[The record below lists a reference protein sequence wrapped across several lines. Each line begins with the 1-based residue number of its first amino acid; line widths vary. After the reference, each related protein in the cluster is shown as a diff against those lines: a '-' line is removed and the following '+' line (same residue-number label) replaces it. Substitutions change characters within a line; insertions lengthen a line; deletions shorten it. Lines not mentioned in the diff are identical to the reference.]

1 MLSMAEERRA
11 LPIVRHA
18 VTTVLKLI
26 LILCVGCPLQKGGDS
41 CRYLLHL
48 QICVNLEGES
58 VDGGRGGGGEVEGI
72 NQNSHL

>member
-26 LILCVGCPLQKGGDS
+26 LILCVGCPAK
-41 CRYLLHL
+41 RW
-48 QICVNLEGES
+48 
-58 VDGGRGGGGEVEGI
+58 
-72 NQNSHL
+72 

>member
-26 LILCVGCPLQKGGDS
+26 LILCVGCPAKRWRTLPLSLTPADL
-41 CRYLLHL
+41 CINR
-48 QICVNLEGES
+48 EGES
-58 VDGGRGGGGEVEGI
+58 VAGGRGGGGEVEGI